1 MRNNRLILDTI
12 PNFNDP
18 ANKNNEIIYPDWMPN
33 NTPGITEPWDVEVCE
48 FVDWILGFSDGK
60 ELCKAKD
67 AIRVAEACWAAV
79 ISSAEH
85 KVVKLPLVELD

>member
-1 MRNNRLILDTI
+1 MRNNRLILDSI

-18 ANKNNEIIYPDWMPN
+18 TNKDNEIVYPEWMPN
-33 NTPGITEPWDVEVCE
+33 NTAGVTEPWDVEVCE
-48 FVDWILGFSDGK
+48 YIDWVLGDSQGTV
-60 ELCKAKD
+60 LCKAID

-85 KVVKLPLVELD
+85 RVVKLPLVKFD